1 MTEHWAA
8 AWSASAQGPYPYG
21 RETAQ
26 PDLSTLFSEPE
37 YSATDQSFRMII
49 RPDIWGRQLR
59 IRLSNAHGSKPI
71 TFNEIYV
78 GMQSMSSAI
87 LPGTNRQIQ
96 FGNSETVTIEAGQW
110 SVSDPVTL
118 DFITNPNDPL
128 LTGRTIAVSFHVS
141 GNTGPMTYHAK
152 ALQTSY
158 LSEPNA
164 KDVCSAQEEAGF
176 PFSTTSWFFLDA
188 VDMNMTAP
196 TKVIVAFGDS
206 ISDGSGST
214 INGYDRWPDVISRKL
229 HAKYGNS
236 VSLVNQ
242 GIGGNQI
249 LGPPEDTPAAER
261 IGGISALKRLDRDVV
276 SVTGVSTVI
285 WLEGINDFG
294 FTGVSE
300 EKVIEGIKSGVTSM
314 RKSIPGVRIIGATL
328 TPALNAT
335 TGGHGKK
342 SVDIRR
348 RAFNNF
354 IRTTNIFDGIID
366 FDAATISEATGEL
379 KPEMVP
385 NSCIGGPGDK
395 LHPNRIGYQS
405 MAAAVNLNILVEEL
419 N

>member
-1 MTEHWAA
+1 MNEHWAA
-8 AWSASAQGPYPYG
+8 AWSASAQGPFPYG

-26 PDLSTLFSEPE
+26 PDLSALFPEPG
-37 YSATDQSFRMII
+37 YSATNQSFRMII

-71 TFNEIYV
+71 TFKDLYV

-96 FGNSETVTIEAGQW
+96 FYGLDIVTIEAGQW
-110 SVSDPVTL
+110 AVSDPVTL
-118 DFITNPNDPL
+118 DFITNLKDPL
-128 LTGRTIAVSFHVS
+128 LTGKTIAVSFQVS
-141 GNTGPMTYHAK
+141 GNSGPMTYHAK

-158 LSEPNA
+158 LSEPDA
-164 KDVCSAQEEAGF
+164 REVCSSQEEAGF
-176 PFSTTSWFFLDA
+176 PYSTTSWFFLDA
-188 VDMNMTAP
+188 VDMNMNAP

-214 INGYDRWPDVISRKL
+214 INGNDRWPDVVSRKL
-229 HAKYGNS
+229 HAKFGDS
-236 VSLVNQ
+236 VAMINQ

-249 LGPPEDTPAAER
+249 LGPPDSTSAAER
-261 IGGISALKRLDRDVV
+261 IGGISALKRLERDVV
-276 SVTGVSTVI
+276 NMTGVSTVI

-300 EKVIEGIKSGVTSM
+300 EDVIEGVKHGVAVM

-328 TPALNAT
+328 TTALNAT
-335 TGGHGKK
+335 TAGHGKK
-342 SVDIRR
+342 SVDTRR

-354 IRTTNIFDGIID
+354 VRTTNIYDGIID
-366 FDAATISEATGEL
+366 FDAVTIYEATGEL

-405 MAAAVNLNILVEEL
+405 MAAAVDVNMLVEESD
-419 N
+419 